1 MNQVNGLKIE
11 INQHRYMDNKL
22 YVSIGIHAGFAYK
35 EYVSLTDST
44 RRIKVNQ
51 ASANVFMEYMRLA
64 AMKQLGKTLRVN
76 TTTNASVLT
85 FLTTASAFDRDIH
98 QVMELFYG
106 HEMDEEVFAEAKIN
120 CEMNFKQNYK
130 DIAFRAYTKM
140 IEFSDK
146 RKDFH
151 FHHLTR
157 DIQAIELADIKHFME
172 LFVNFPNTVLLING
186 NTDKITEADFFHQL
200 KETQKPG
207 EVIVPSPH
215 VAGMQPMEDQHLI
228 AVDKESYSVGAMHF
242 DFDPQVVPI
251 HDQFALLQLIGHCLF
266 KRDFAVSIDNF
277 DASIQYQEHPLIE
290 YKDQLSLSLTQ
301 GTVKEACLSI
311 QEEVEYLL
319 VEKPYQFNQLF
330 LSLYVNGIDLIK
342 YYVTIK
348 TYQPE
353 FIKKI
358 MKQHYKA
365 ISECHM
371 VLEQG
376 AKVNYV

>member
-1 MNQVNGLKIE
+1 MNQINGLKVE
-11 INQHRYMDNKL
+11 INQHRYLDNKL
-22 YVSIGIHAGFAYK
+22 YVSIGFRAGFAYK
-35 EYVSLTDST
+35 EYVSLDDPT
-44 RRIKVNQ
+44 RRIEVNQ
-51 ASANVFMEYMRLA
+51 ASANVFMEYMRLT
-64 AMKQLGKTLRVN
+64 AMEQLGKTIRVN

-85 FLTTASAFDRDIH
+85 FLTTVSTFDRDIQ
-98 QVMELFYG
+98 QVMDLLYHIEL
-106 HEMDEEVFAEAKIN
+106 DEEVFEAAKIN

-151 FHHLTR
+151 FHQLTR
-157 DIQAIELADIKHFME
+157 DIQTIDSADVKKFME

-186 NTDKITEADFFHQL
+186 NADKVTEAEFFYQL
-200 KETQKPG
+200 KETKKTG

-215 VAGMQPMEDQHLI
+215 VMEMLPIEDQHLK
-228 AVDKESYSVGAMHF
+228 AVDKKSYSVGAMHF
-242 DFDPQVVPI
+242 DFDPQVVPV
-251 HDQFALLQLIGHCLF
+251 HDQFALLQLIGHSLF
-266 KRDFAVSIDNF
+266 KGDFAVSIDNF
-277 DASIQYQEHPLIE
+277 DASIQYQEHPLLE
-290 YKDQLSLSLTQ
+290 YKDQIALALTQ
-301 GTVKEACLSI
+301 GTVKEACLWI